1 MMVSGYRRRFKEGRI
16 FICLKYLFGCV
27 GSFCVMQDLSVSH
40 ELSSCGVLALVAVVH
55 GLRNTRAQYLL
66 YNMWDLSSP
75 IRDQIHIFCI
85 ARQFLNHWTTTEV
98 PGRIFMNESES
109 SSSLPWWEDSGQG
122 LTQAGQSIVQIS
134 RMRSVTQFY

>member
-1 MMVSGYRRRFKEGRI
+1 
-16 FICLKYLFGCV
+16 
-27 GSFCVMQDLSVSH
+27 MQDLSVSH
-40 ELSSCGVLALVAVVH
+40 ELSSCGVLALVAVAH
-55 GLRNTRAQYLL
+55 GLQNTRAQYLL

-109 SSSLPWWEDSGQG
+109 SSSLPWWEDSGRG